1 MSAAARLS
9 YRLEFPDWAAFTHH
23 VQATM
28 PGYRR
33 ASSMSRF
40 GVGLVYLGVGLL
52 ALFVQKDYLVATGL
66 LLLGFAWIMLF
77 PVVLRR
83 RTHKQLTRLEQDGGA
98 KGILG
103 AYRLEATDDGLSAE
117 LEGNRSLFRWEAFQG
132 IQSDGERQFLMLAP
146 NRALVIPA
154 GTEGTEAFLE
164 VFRERTASSVS

>member
-40 GVGLVYLGVGLL
+40 GVGLVYLAVGLL
-52 ALFVQKDYLVATGL
+52 ALLVQKDYLVATGL

-103 AYRLEATDDGLSAE
+103 AYRLG
-117 LEGNRSLFRWEAFQG
+117 
-132 IQSDGERQFLMLAP
+132 RQIVS
-146 NRALVIPA
+146 ALVDEH
-154 GTEGTEAFLE
+154 EGTDEGPFTQAPE
-164 VFRERTASSVS
+164 QTDRRRQ